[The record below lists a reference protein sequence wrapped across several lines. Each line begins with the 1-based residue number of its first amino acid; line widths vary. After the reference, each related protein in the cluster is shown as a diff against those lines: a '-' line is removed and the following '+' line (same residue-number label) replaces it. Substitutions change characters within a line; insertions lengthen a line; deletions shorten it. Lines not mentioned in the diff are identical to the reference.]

1 MDLLRGQLAL
11 ALYCYLCAS
20 RSSFASGRG
29 GGAALLPASYWLW
42 GELGGAALLCVL
54 SSIPDRGKGGDGGS
68 SGSGGGSGSGD
79 GSGGGGARRGLRR
92 LVWGRRTRLLAVY
105 LLLWSGA
112 FRAARRSAGPPLPGE
127 ASQVPRP
134 LGPAL
139 GAALRT
145 GLASASDRIRSAP
158 WWLRLRDGPP
168 PQEGRDAG
176 PGDGEEEDDEDDEEE
191 EDGGQSDGG
200 RRAEAARQRRAELSG
215 DRDRARAQGTEEHGR
230 TMQLAIERHGREIS
244 RIEAEAREREE
255 ELRRALGRAEEELA
269 RWAARGEEGEA
280 GQLQLQLQLQAKMEL
295 EAKVADEANAA
306 RWAEDARRE
315 EEGTALAL
323 REEEHRND
331 VRVARA
337 EMEKALRR
345 ESDARE
351 RESKVL
357 EALERTQQELARRE
371 RQTED
376 GQERK
381 DRDLSQKEAEQREAT
396 LLAKLEEITALG
408 IEQKEEAK
416 RMYTEATERERR
428 LQEALERA
436 EEDMTRRM
444 EQGQQRE
451 AAAEDR
457 RYAIEVALE
466 QQREG
471 GLRRQAEARKREL
484 ELSETLQRAREVV
497 AEQALAA
504 EERNIELQHLRAE
517 LERVLKESADSKE
530 EHREAIRNAVLL
542 ANEQHREDVFR
553 REAEATEREHELLMS
568 LRRAEEAAVNKKRR
582 RRPFRE
588 GGAERVK
595 DALHQVW
602 SKRMSSGLW

>member
-20 RSSFASGRG
+20 RSSFAAGRG

-54 SSIPDRGKGGDGGS
+54 SSIPDRGKGDGGS
-68 SGSGGGSGSGD
+68 SGGGGGGGGGSGGGSG
-79 GSGGGGARRGLRR
+79 GGGAPRGLRR
-92 LVWGRRTRLLAVY
+92 LVWGRRARILAVY

-127 ASQVPRP
+127 ASQAPRP

-139 GAALRT
+139 GASLRT
-145 GLASASDRIRSAP
+145 GLASASDRIRSTP
-158 WWLRLRDGPP
+158 WWLRLRDGHP

-176 PGDGEEEDDEDDEEE
+176 PGDGEEEEEEEEEE

-200 RRAEAARQRRAELSG
+200 RRAEAARKRRAELSG
-215 DRDRARAQGTEEHGR
+215 DRDRDRARAQGTEEHER
-230 TMQLAIERHGREIS
+230 TMQLAIERHGRETS

-269 RWAARGEEGEA
+269 RWAARGEEWEA
-280 GQLQLQLQLQAKMEL
+280 SQLQLQAKMEL

-315 EEGTALAL
+315 EKDTALAL
-323 REEEHRND
+323 REEEHRNGM
-331 VRVARA
+331 RVAKA

-357 EALERTQQELARRE
+357 EALERTEQELARRE

-396 LLAKLEEITALG
+396 LLARLEEITALG

-428 LQEALERA
+428 LQEAQERA

-553 REAEATEREHELLMS
+553 REAEATEREHGLLMS

-582 RRPFRE
+582 RRPPRE